1 MGQTAVPHKE
11 VFSMHHGNSAYIQV
25 SNGIYE
31 NFSNYITLDLGASRG
46 SLLSQGCAVR
56 NNDPAADR
64 EDVFVFSVEGL
75 ALFK

>member
-1 MGQTAVPHKE
+1 MGSMRIPVTAWL
-11 VFSMHHGNSAYIQV
+11 
-25 SNGIYE
+25 
-31 NFSNYITLDLGASRG
+31 TLDSAASRG

-64 EDVFVFSVEGL
+64 EDVFVFGVRGL